1 MTSEAIKQHHRN
13 RFVAAMNGDTDDLSV
28 NLKNAMTRFLNQSR
42 PSGLDHYVDRWR
54 RFEAIIKKLD
64 LNDKTNIM
72 LISKAFDSGAL
83 LYLNFVDQ
91 RYKMQSIDEQQNL
104 HVLCLG
110 ILSYEDDAIIATLL
124 EQHGIIQCDNCE
136 QYEYKRE
143 ASREWSGG
151 FICRTCAN
159 DDYTYSGYYDRLVH
173 NDDVRESYNDHG
185 DSILISHDDNNFY
198 WDDNSD
204 EYLPVNNH
212 SIGSYHSSKK
222 YYLPQASHWSTLN
235 RRWFGVELEVEV
247 QHGSDISRLE
257 SARRI
262 LNHVNSS
269 TIKNTGNNIFIEND
283 GSLSHGFEI
292 ITQPMGLNKHEALWD
307 WVNDKSLVKNLLS
320 HKTSTCGLH
329 VHVSRANISTM
340 QLSKMI
346 TFINHPDNRS
356 LIEAVARRYGSGYAV
371 MSNKKLGNAWKSQYQ
386 RHEAVNVENDETIE
400 FRIFRGSLKHQ
411 TIMACIEFVNA
422 LVEFCHDQSNTGF
435 NLSTTALLNFIANN
449 SQVRKDTMHL
459 RSHLASRLD
468 NLPVSFCFDISKSKE
483 SKQCAY

>member
-28 NLKNAMTRFLNQSR
+28 NLKNAMTRLVSGSR
-42 PSGLDHYVDRWR
+42 PLGLGPYFDKWR
-54 RFEAIIKKLD
+54 RFQTIIEKLG
-64 LNDKTNIM
+64 LNNKTNIM
-72 LISKAFDSGAL
+72 LISKVLDSGAL
-83 LYLNFVDQ
+83 LYLNFIDLHL
-91 RYKMQSIDEQQNL
+91 QSNHEQQNL
-104 HVLCLG
+104 NALCAEMLA
-110 ILSYEDDAIIATLL
+110 YEDDAIIENLL
-124 EQHGIIQCDNCE
+124 EQNGIIQCDNCGH
-136 QYEYKRE
+136 YEYKRHTN
-143 ASREWSGG
+143 REWSGG
-151 FICRTCAN
+151 FICRTCISHN
-159 DDYTYSGYYDRLVH
+159 YTYSGYYDRFIH
-173 NDDVRESYNDHG
+173 NDDVRDSYDDHG
-185 DSILISHDDNNFY
+185 DSILISREDNNFY

-204 EYLPVNNH
+204 EYLPVGNS
-212 SIGSYHSSKK
+212 SIGSYHSSKN
-222 YYLPQASHWSTLN
+222 YYLPQKSHWSTIN

-247 QHGSDISRLE
+247 QHGSNISRLK
-257 SARRI
+257 SAKRI
-262 LNHVNSS
+262 LNHVNGSQ
-269 TIKNTGNNIFIEND
+269 IKKTDNNIFIEND

-292 ITQPMGLNKHEALWD
+292 ITQPMGLDKHEALWH

-329 VHVSRANISTM
+329 VHVSRGNISTM

-346 TFINHPDNRS
+346 TFINHPDNRN
-356 LIEAVARRYGSGYAV
+356 LIEAIARRYGSGYAV
-371 MSNKKLGNAWKSQYQ
+371 MSDKKLGNAWKSQYR

-449 SQVRKDTMHL
+449 DQVRKDTMHL

-468 NLPVSFCFDISKSKE
+468 NLPASFCTGISKSKE
-483 SKQCAY
+483 SEQCAY